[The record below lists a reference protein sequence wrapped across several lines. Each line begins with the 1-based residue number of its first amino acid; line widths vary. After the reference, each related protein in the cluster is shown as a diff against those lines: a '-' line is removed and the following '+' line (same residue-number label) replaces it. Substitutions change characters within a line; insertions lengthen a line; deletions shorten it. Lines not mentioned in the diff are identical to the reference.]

1 MVTLSSFVAN
11 AQAVNDEGAVL
22 TTTSHCD
29 FRPFAYLQVYPSG
42 PCFFAVQYNTVS
54 HTRVLSHKAQV
65 GRLTSL
71 GRLPLGLGS
80 LNKIPCHTLFVIH
93 LLLGRPRRAR
103 LLGQRRQ

>member
-65 GRLTSL
+65 GRL
-71 GRLPLGLGS
+71 GGS
-80 LNKIPCHTLFVIH
+80 IWGWVLSIKF
-93 LLLGRPRRAR
+93 RATHCS
-103 LLGQRRQ
+103 